1 MRTIEKGLMRRVAV
15 GAMLTGLLGPASWT
29 APPAS
34 AQTEGAAPASL
45 DPTHTL
51 HDNLARIAAGKQG
64 VELTLRGGK
73 SYRGRVGKIGDH
85 AVLLT
90 ELEGREFYDAW
101 IALDEI
107 AVVELR
113 VRGNP

>member
-1 MRTIEKGLMRRVAV
+1 MRTIERGFVRRVAIAAALAGLV
-15 GAMLTGLLGPASWT
+15 GGAVGIGTPVA
-29 APPAS
+29 
-34 AQTEGAAPASL
+34 AQTGEAPAAL

-51 HDNLARIAAGKQG
+51 HDNLARIAAAKQG

-73 SYRGRVGKIGDH
+73 SYRGRVGKVGDH

-90 ELEGREFYDAW
+90 ELEGKEFYDAW

-107 AVVELR
+107 AAVELR
-113 VRGNP
+113 VRGNR

>member
-1 MRTIEKGLMRRVAV
+1 MAMIEKSMKRIAVAAVLV
-15 GAMLTGLLGPASWT
+15 GWLGGTLVPAPT
-29 APPAS
+29 AS
-34 AQTEGAAPASL
+34 AQTAAAPASL

-51 HDNLARIAAGKQG
+51 HDNLSRLAAEKQG

-73 SYRGRVGKIGDH
+73 SLRGRVGKVGDH

-90 ELEGREFYDAW
+90 ELEGKEFYDAW

-107 AVVELR
+107 AAVELR
-113 VRGNP
+113 VRGNR